1 MIELLVALDE
11 RLVWLPADAWTSI
24 AGAWADVCARYGLT
38 QEVDTD
44 PARVF
49 RAGPPPGPAELAACR
64 RTAGELARRLP
75 ESVAHVSRFLPA
87 TPSTLR
93 RSVTVVLVPH
103 GDVHTS
109 PVDGVQLFSLYPDA
123 DALEAYLF
131 LVHVYYHEVSG
142 LFDGPEARRYS
153 REQRTADDFRRWIR
167 LLIRNEGIGNHA
179 VMADV
184 VRFAGEH
191 PGSELRYFTY
201 APLVMREGPLE
212 QAVEVLRQVF
222 DSVTDDNVRRYRMR
236 VASLFKN
243 KQLPII
249 NLVGTH
255 MAGLI
260 AERLGLSALK
270 DVYQVEADRFFD
282 LYGEAGGPH
291 AEALGVAA
299 APVSRRDT

>member
-1 MIELLVALDE
+1 MIELSVALDD
-11 RLVWLPADAWTSI
+11 RLVRLPADAWSSI
-24 AGAWADVCARYGLT
+24 AGRWAEVCSRYGFT

-44 PARVF
+44 PARVL
-49 RAGPPPGPAELAACR
+49 RPGPLPTPDDLASYW
-64 RTAGELARRLP
+64 RTSEELARRLP
-75 ESVAHVSRFLPA
+75 ESVAHIERFFPA
-87 TPSTLR
+87 VPSMLR
-93 RSVTVVLVPH
+93 HSLTVVLLPH
-103 GDVHTS
+103 GDVHTG
-109 PVDGVQLFSLYPDA
+109 PVDGVQVFSLYPDA
-123 DALEAYLF
+123 DPLETYLF

-142 LFDGPEARRYS
+142 LFDGPEAKRYA

-184 VRFAGEH
+184 VRLARQRPCYQF
-191 PGSELRYFTY
+191 RYFTY

-222 DSVTDDNVRRYRMR
+222 ASVTDDNVHRYRMR

-255 MAGLI
+255 MAGVI
-260 AERLGLSALK
+260 AERLGLGALK
-270 DVYQVEADRFFD
+270 DVYHVEAHRFFD
-282 LYGEAGGPH
+282 LYGEADGPH
-291 AEALGVAA
+291 AGALSAA
-299 APVSRRDT
+299 ASVGRPAV